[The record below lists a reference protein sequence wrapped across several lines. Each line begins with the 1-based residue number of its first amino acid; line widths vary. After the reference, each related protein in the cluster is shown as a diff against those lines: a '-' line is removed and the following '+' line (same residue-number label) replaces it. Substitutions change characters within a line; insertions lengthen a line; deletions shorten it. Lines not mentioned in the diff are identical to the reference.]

1 MNPIKLCVN
10 IDHIATLR
18 QARGGTEP
26 DVIRGAE
33 ICEQAGAHG
42 ITVHLREDRRHI
54 QDADVFRLK
63 DTVKGVFNLEMA
75 LSDDIIS
82 VARKV
87 KPDQITLVPEKRQ
100 ELTTEGG
107 LDVKNR
113 FDRIKDVCAEF
124 RESGTVVS
132 LFVEPDIQT
141 VEMSLEAGADY
152 VELHTGT
159 YSNAM
164 SRDEVVHE
172 TGRLMR
178 AADYASEIGIG
189 LNAGHGLNYDNLGPL
204 LKAKGLNDLNIGH
217 SIISRAVFTGLREAV
232 ESMLAIIRSCE
243 QNQRET

>member
-1 MNPIKLCVN
+1 MNLIKLCVN

-18 QARGGTEP
+18 QARGGAEP

-63 DTVKGVFNLEMA
+63 ETVKGVFNLEMA

-87 KPDQITLVPEKRQ
+87 RPDQITLVPEKRQ

-107 LDVKNR
+107 LDVKSR
-113 FDRIKDVCAEF
+113 FDRIKDVCTEF

-132 LFVEPDIQT
+132 LFVEPDIRI
-141 VEMSLEAGADY
+141 VELSLEAGADY

-178 AADYASEIGIG
+178 AAEYASDIGIG

-243 QNQRET
+243 QNQREI